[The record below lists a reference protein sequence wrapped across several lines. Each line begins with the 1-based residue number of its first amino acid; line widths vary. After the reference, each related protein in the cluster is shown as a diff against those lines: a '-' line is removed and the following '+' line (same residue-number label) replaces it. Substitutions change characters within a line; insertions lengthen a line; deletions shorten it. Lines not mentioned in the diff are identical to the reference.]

1 MLSDPISV
9 KVGGVATNFPRTSV
23 GAESNLYTTPDGVN
37 QVRVGGSTTS
47 KRKRFYTSK
56 AATKIA
62 ADPISAVQSSQ
73 TATIT
78 TSINVP
84 NWGFSNVELKQM
96 VLDHIEF
103 LSASS
108 GANIDKI
115 LGGER

>member
-1 MLSDPISV
+1 VLSDPISA
-9 KVGGVATNFPRTSV
+9 KVGGVATNHPRLSV
-23 GAESNLYTTPDGVN
+23 GAESNLYGTADGVN
-37 QVRVGGSTTS
+37 VIRVGGSSTS
-47 KRKRFYTSK
+47 KRKRYYTSK

-78 TSINVP
+78 VSVNAP
-84 NWGFSNVELKQM
+84 SWGFSNAELKQL
-96 VLDHIEF
+96 VLDHLDF
-103 LSASS
+103 LSAST